1 MGEAK
6 LGIRLIELEGMAFL
20 TVLLKRNREV
30 MNTGRIRRMAVV
42 AAQARPMS
50 LMIEAQGIEFFET
63 LAMNLKLRMAH

>member
-6 LGIRLIELEGMAFL
+6 LGIRLIELERMAFL
-20 TVLLKRNREV
+20 TMLLKRNREV

-42 AAQARPMS
+42 AAQARQMS

-63 LAMNLKLRMAH
+63 LAMDLKLRMAH